1 MLYGD
6 TGFRPQPRTIRGE
19 QRHMTRPNP
28 KEIKAV
34 ADVAGVP
41 VSAEVATRIAN
52 SIGPAFEG
60 FAAVAGTLPFDLEP
74 ATFILVQMTVSK

>member
-1 MLYGD
+1 
-6 TGFRPQPRTIRGE
+6 
-19 QRHMTRPNP
+19 MTRPAP
-28 KEIKAV
+28 KEVKAV

-41 VSAEVATRIAN
+41 VDTDVATRMAN

-74 ATFILVQMTVSK
+74 ATFLLAQRAKVSK